1 MKYTKEHAG
10 LQSVFRQLDIPSLSW
25 YFICDMTM
33 EQHKKI
39 VLKKNEERR
48 ILRGH
53 QWIFSNEI
61 QSVAGEPASGESV
74 DILRCDGKRLGSGFY
89 NPHSLIAVRVL
100 SHDVETVDFSFF
112 EKRIRSAQAL
122 RSKLFPDSSTYR
134 LVHGESDFLPGLIID
149 RYNEY
154 FSIQTLSAG
163 MDRMLTLICDVLES
177 LFSPKG
183 IVGRNESALRNLEQL
198 PLKSGILRG
207 TVEPTVIELN
217 GVKFSV
223 DILSG
228 QKTGFFLDQRMN
240 RAMIQPF
247 AKGMRV
253 LDCFSNEGGFALYAA
268 AAGAKSVTGVD
279 SSEHAIAKCKSNAE
293 LNGFPGTEFLCSD
306 VFKMLDETIAGN
318 IRYDLVIVDPPAFAK
333 NKKTIMT
340 ALKGYR
346 ELNAKAMMVLEP
358 GGILATASC
367 SHHVTEEAFIEM
379 IDDSA
384 RKAGRKVRIL
394 SFQGASPDHPVLPSM
409 PETKYLKFAIVSCE
423 V

>member
-10 LQSVFRQLDIPSLSW
+10 LQSVFRRLDIPSLSW
-25 YFICDMTM
+25 YFIYYMTI

-100 SHDVETVDFSFF
+100 SYDVETVDFSFF
-112 EKRIRSAQAL
+112 EKRIRSAHAL
-122 RSKLFPDSSTYR
+122 RSKLFPESSTYR

-149 RYNEY
+149 RYNDY

-163 MDRMLTLICDVLES
+163 MDRMLTLICDVLDS

-183 IVGRNESALRNLEQL
+183 IVERNESALRNLEQL

-247 AKGMRV
+247 AKSMRV

-293 LNGFPGTEFLCSD
+293 LNGFSGTEFVCSD
-306 VFKMLDETIAGN
+306 VFKLLDETIAGN
-318 IRYDLVIVDPPAFAK
+318 TRYDLVIVDPPAFAK

-346 ELNAKAMMVLEP
+346 ELNTKAMMVLEP
-358 GGILATASC
+358 SGILATASC

-423 V
+423 A